1 MDYSNNKI
9 NIILQNKTAEALEEI
24 ITEKAQLLTN

>member
-1 MDYSNNKI
+1 MENSNNKMK
-9 NIILQNKTAEALEEI
+9 IILQNKTAEAIEEI